1 MTNYVTNSMID
12 YVTDS
17 MMNM

>member
-1 MTNYVTNSMID
+1 MID